1 MAESRAAR
9 RRRAGG
15 QTEGLAETE
24 PVSGTSP
31 PRSLFGP
38 GDDNVVRGEVVV
50 KLAASAAR
58 AITSSIPTH
67 PLRALSVGLPSGFG
81 IPEVDEILQRHGAV
95 AVSRVHPPGSPFPS
109 AFGVDRGTLGETY
122 RVRLPTDANVAE
134 IVESLTRLEAV
145 EEAEPNRWR
154 EATVAPNDPSFPAQW
169 GLARIRCPDAW
180 TLSTGS
186 PAVVVGV
193 VDTGVDLDHPELAPL
208 LLPGQD
214 MVDLAGAAPPPGTH
228 FEGDWT
234 ARDDSPQDEVGH
246 GTHVAG
252 TIACASNN
260 MFGVAGV
267 TWSCRI
273 LPVRVLARVVENAP
287 PHRVRGTGSA
297 VDIAA
302 GIRWAVDHGAQVI
315 NLSLGGYAD
324 TFVERDAVAYAVA
337 HGVVVVA
344 AMGNDNTNTPSYPAG
359 YPGVVAV
366 GATDQMDRRAPF
378 SNTGPHIAV
387 SAPGVDVLSTVW
399 DDGFATLS
407 GTSMASPHVAG
418 VVALIRSC
426 NSSLSADEVGTILRE
441 TARPLR
447 DAPADPVPND
457 RYGAGLVDAGA
468 AVARACAG
476 GGPMPTQPTFP
487 TIPTVTRPTVTFPTV
502 TRPTL
507 PTFPTRPTL
516 PTFPTRPTFPTFPT
530 RPTFPTFPTRP
541 TFPTFPTVTRP
552 TFPTFPTRPTFPTF
566 PTRPT
571 FPTFPTVTRPTI
583 TQPTVTIGTIAPG
596 AGGYGAYDPY
606 QQYYGGGYEQY
617 GGYDPYQQ
625 YQQYGAGYGAYDPYQ
640 QYYGGGYEQYG
651 YDPYQQYQQYGAGY
665 GGYDPYQQYYG
676 GGYEQYGYDPYQQYR
691 QYGAGYGGYDPYQQ
705 YGGGN
710 ASAGAS
716 G

>member
-1 MAESRAAR
+1 M
-9 RRRAGG
+9 
-15 QTEGLAETE
+15 
-24 PVSGTSP
+24 
-31 PRSLFGP
+31 
-38 GDDNVVRGEVVV
+38 
-50 KLAASAAR
+50 
-58 AITSSIPTH
+58 
-67 PLRALSVGLPSGFG
+67 
-81 IPEVDEILQRHGAV
+81 
-95 AVSRVHPPGSPFPS
+95 
-109 AFGVDRGTLGETY
+109 
-122 RVRLPTDANVAE
+122 
-134 IVESLTRLEAV
+134 
-145 EEAEPNRWR
+145 
-154 EATVAPNDPSFPAQW
+154 
-169 GLARIRCPDAW
+169 
-180 TLSTGS
+180 
-186 PAVVVGV
+186 GV

-252 TIACASNN
+252 TIACATNN
-260 MFGVAGV
+260 TFGVAGV

-315 NLSLGGYAD
+315 NLSLGGYSD

-344 AMGNDNTNTPSYPAG
+344 AMGNDDTNTPSYPAG

-399 DDGFATLS
+399 DDGFASLS

-487 TIPTVTRPTVTFPTV
+487 TVTRPTFPTFPTI
-502 TRPTL
+502 TR

-516 PTFPTRPTFPTFPT
+516 PTFPT

-552 TFPTFPTRPTFPTF
+552 TFPTFPT
-566 PTRPT
+566 
-571 FPTFPTVTRPTI
+571 VTRPTI
-583 TQPTVTIGTIAPG
+583 TQPTITQPTVNTVGTFVPG
-596 AGGYGAYDPY
+596 AGGYGGYDPY

-625 YQQYGAGYGAYDPYQ
+625 Y
-640 QYYGGGYEQYG
+640 YGGGYEQYG
-651 YDPYQQYQQYGAGY
+651 GYDPHQQYYGGYEQY

-676 GGYEQYGYDPYQQYR
+676 GGYEQYGGYDPYQQYYGGYG
-691 QYGAGYGGYDPYQQ
+691 QYGGGYDPYQQ
-705 YGGGN
+705 YGGGYGGNDPYQQYGGGN
-710 ASAGAS
+710 APGGAS

>member
-1 MAESRAAR
+1 MAEGSRAAR
-9 RRRAGG
+9 RRRASE
-15 QTEGLAETE
+15 QAAAAAETE
-24 PVSGTSP
+24 PVTGDTP

-50 KLAASAAR
+50 KLAAPAAR
-58 AITSSIPTH
+58 AVTASIPTH
-67 PLRALSVGLPSGFG
+67 PLRALTVGLPSGFG
-81 IPEVDEILQRHGAV
+81 IPEVDEVLQRHGAV

-109 AFGVDRGTLGETY
+109 VFGVDRGTLGETY
-122 RVRLPTDANVAE
+122 HVRLPTDANVAE
-134 IVESLTRLEAV
+134 IVESLTRLDAV
-145 EEAEPNRWR
+145 EDAEPNRWR
-154 EATVAPNDPSFPAQW
+154 EATIVPNDPSFPAQW

-180 TLSTGS
+180 DLSTGS

-193 VDTGVDLDHPELAPL
+193 VDTGVDLDHPELAPV

-252 TIACASNN
+252 TIACATNN
-260 MFGVAGV
+260 TFGVAGV

-315 NLSLGGYAD
+315 NLSLGGYSD

-344 AMGNDNTNTPSYPAG
+344 AMGNDDTNTPSYPAG

-399 DDGFATLS
+399 DDGFASLS

-487 TIPTVTRPTVTFPTV
+487 TVTRPTFPTFPTI
-502 TRPTL
+502 TR

-516 PTFPTRPTFPTFPT
+516 PTFPT

-552 TFPTFPTRPTFPTF
+552 TFPTFPT
-566 PTRPT
+566 
-571 FPTFPTVTRPTI
+571 VTRPTI
-583 TQPTVTIGTIAPG
+583 TQPTITQPTVNTVGTFVPG
-596 AGGYGAYDPY
+596 AG
-606 QQYYGGGYEQY
+606 
-617 GGYDPYQQ
+617 
-625 YQQYGAGYGAYDPYQ
+625 
-640 QYYGGGYEQYG
+640 
-651 YDPYQQYQQYGAGY
+651 GY

-676 GGYEQYGYDPYQQYR
+676 GGYEQYGGGYDPYQQYYGGYE
-691 QYGAGYGGYDPYQQ
+691 QYGGYDPYQQYYGGYGQFGGGYDPYQQ
-705 YGGGN
+705 YGGGYGGNDPYQQYGGGN
-710 ASAGAS
+710 APGGAS